1 MTVQIR
7 RELRRV
13 ATPPGSV
20 HAERNLLAS
29 PGRGDSI
36 VPRVNEYGPPAVGTE
51 KRERQK
57 QARQEK
63 IQALRQVEQRE
74 SVRRRGLMIGVLI
87 AAFVAF
93 AIVFS
98 VLTADDESD
107 TATSDTTTTEPA
119 DDESSTST
127 SEPAGDPLPCP
138 EPDGSSERTTEFPA
152 PPEMCIDPAKDYTA
166 TMVTDAGTIEL
177 DLLEDEAPATVN
189 NFVYLARYGYYDGL
203 DFHRVIPDFVLQGG
217 DPNGDGSGGPGYQF
231 EDELPDPEDY
241 QAGSLAM
248 ANSGPNTNGSQFF
261 IVTSEQGAT
270 TLVEAVGGEAAYT
283 LFGQVTAGMD
293 VVAAIEADGSP
304 GGAPTTVHKIESV
317 TITES

>member
-1 MTVQIR
+1 
-7 RELRRV
+7 
-13 ATPPGSV
+13 
-20 HAERNLLAS
+20 
-29 PGRGDSI
+29 
-36 VPRVNEYGPPAVGTE
+36 VGTE

-63 IQALRQVEQRE
+63 IQALRHVEQRE

-98 VLTADDESD
+98 VLTADDDESE
-107 TATSDTTTTEPA
+107 TATTDSTTTEPA
-119 DDESSTST
+119 EDDTSTST

-138 EPDGSSERTTEFPA
+138 EPDGSSEQTTEFPA
-152 PPEMCIDPAKDYTA
+152 APEMCIDPEKDYTA

-177 DLLEDEAPATVN
+177 DLLEDEAPITVN
-189 NFVYLARYGYYDGL
+189 NFVYLARYRYYDGL

-217 DPNGDGSGGPGYQF
+217 DPQGDGSGGPGYQF
-231 EDELPDPEDY
+231 EDELPDPDDY

-283 LFGQVTAGMD
+283 LFGQVTEGMD

-304 GGAPTTVHKIESV
+304 GGAPATIHKIESV

>member
-1 MTVQIR
+1 MRSSTF
-7 RELRRV
+7 
-13 ATPPGSV
+13 
-20 HAERNLLAS
+20 AS
-29 PGRGDSI
+29 PVPDGDSF
-36 VPRVNEYGPPAVGTE
+36 VPAGNEYGPPAVGTE

-98 VLTADDESD
+98 ILTAEDDDAD
-107 TATSDTTTTEPA
+107 TATTDTTTTEPA
-119 DDESSTST
+119 EDETSTST

-138 EPDGSSERTTEFPA
+138 APDGSSEQTTEFPA
-152 PPEMCIDPAKDYTA
+152 PPEMCIDPEKDYTA

-177 DLLEDEAPATVN
+177 DLLEDEAPVTVN
-189 NFVYLARYGYYDGL
+189 NFVYLARYRYYDGL

-231 EDELPDPEDY
+231 EDELPDPDDY

-283 LFGQVTAGMD
+283 LFGQVTSGMD

-304 GGAPTTVHKIESV
+304 GGAPATVHKIESV